1 MTVRNVGMS
10 VKCSGTVTG
19 SGVPQEG
26 IPGLLDPVDM
36 AMGQIKIHTAD
47 TLNQHLPGKGRRTV
61 HITVSWNLIKQN
73 VGVFKMNVLTIGI
86 VVSQMENHIRLN
98 LINTLPHEAH
108 RPVRI
113 GKNKNFHRII
123 LPLSKLYHDSSCSQV
138 NIPAGGTFGSAGA
151 YSESGAN
158 LSLLGGMNMQYD
170 PDAIRQAMKM
180 AQTPEGQQ
188 LIRMLQTSSS
198 TDVEKAMA
206 SASSGDYA
214 AARQALSALLNNPEA
229 QRLLR
234 QMGGNHGPNG
244 R

>member
-1 MTVRNVGMS
+1 
-10 VKCSGTVTG
+10 
-19 SGVPQEG
+19 
-26 IPGLLDPVDM
+26 
-36 AMGQIKIHTAD
+36 
-47 TLNQHLPGKGRRTV
+47 
-61 HITVSWNLIKQN
+61 
-73 VGVFKMNVLTIGI
+73 
-86 VVSQMENHIRLN
+86 
-98 LINTLPHEAH
+98 
-108 RPVRI
+108 
-113 GKNKNFHRII
+113 
-123 LPLSKLYHDSSCSQV
+123 
-138 NIPAGGTFGSAGA
+138 
-151 YSESGAN
+151 
-158 LSLLGGMNMQYD
+158 MQYD

-206 SASSGDYA
+206 SASSGDYD